1 MTVSR
6 RDRGRVAFSSNY
18 ALYGD
23 VSERV
28 MTLIESLVPAVEVYS
43 IDEAFADLT
52 GIEGLDALGRQIRSP
67 VLRCTGIPVAVGIAP
82 TKTLANDC
90 SVW

>member
-1 MTVSR
+1 MPCSLAARLGVSPTTV
-6 RDRGRVAFSSNY
+6 AALAPY
-18 ALYGD
+18 A
-23 VSERV
+23 
-28 MTLIESLVPAVEVYS
+28 TLLPDPATRLN
-43 IDEAFADLT
+43 INTAEATVLMA

>member
-1 MTVSR
+1 MTVSS

-52 GIEGLDALGRQIRSP
+52 GIEDLDALGRQIRSQ
-67 VLRCTGIPVAVGIAP
+67 VLRCTGIPVGVGIAP
-82 TKTLANDC
+82 TNTLANDC
-90 SVW
+90 SVG

>member
-1 MTVSR
+1 MTVSS

-52 GIEGLDALGRQIRSP
+52 GIETWTLSAGRSAA
-67 VLRCTGIPVAVGIAP
+67 RCCAAP
-82 TKTLANDC
+82 A
-90 SVW
+90 SR